1 MSPHT
6 GGPPY
11 TCFPVIETAAGLRSK
26 GSRVTV
32 NERKKIPESS
42 LKKVNFLGTLITS
55 NNSKHEID

>member
-32 NERKKIPESS
+32 NERKKNTGKQSEESQ
-42 LKKVNFLGTLITS
+42 FPRHF
-55 NNSKHEID
+55 NNE